1 MNFEFSADQMQLK
14 DIARKFLE
22 KEESVKRARN
32 VLEGEASYDEDLWSK
47 IIEMG
52 FTATSIPEEYGG
64 LGLGYLELCVIAE
77 ELGRSL
83 APTPFSSSVYLAS
96 EAVIN
101 FGDDSTKQVYLPAL
115 AAGEKI
121 GAFAHTE
128 SNTSPTESNI
138 ECSFSDGSLS
148 GTKIAVVD
156 GDIAGFYIVTAKNDS
171 SVGLYLVDASSDGV
185 SITAQPTLDPS
196 RSHAAITFSKAKAT
210 ELKSD
215 WSDVLNLLDRAAVL
229 FSFEQLGGAEAC
241 MDMAKEYAMGRYA
254 FGRSIASFQAIK
266 HKLAD
271 MFIAVELARS
281 NCYYGAWALSTD
293 APELPTAAA
302 TCRVSASQ
310 AYHECSKE
318 NIQTHGGMGFTWEFD
333 CHLYYR
339 RCRQLAANIGSQ
351 AIWKDKLISSLER
364 ANQI

>member
-1 MNFEFSADQMQLK
+1 M
-14 DIARKFLE
+14 
-22 KEESVKRARN
+22 
-32 VLEGEASYDEDLWSK
+32 
-47 IIEMG
+47 
-52 FTATSIPEEYGG
+52 
-64 LGLGYLELCVIAE
+64 
-77 ELGRSL
+77 
-83 APTPFSSSVYLAS
+83 
-96 EAVIN
+96 
-101 FGDDSTKQVYLPAL
+101 

-138 ECSFSDGSLS
+138 ECSFSDGTLS

-185 SITAQPTLDPS
+185 DITAQPTLDPS
-196 RSHAAITFSKAKAT
+196 RSHAAVTFNQAKAT

-241 MDMAKEYAMGRYA
+241 MDMAKDYAMGRYA

-271 MFIAVELARS
+271 IFIAVELARS
-281 NCYYGAWALSTD
+281 NCYFGAWALSTD

>member
-1 MNFEFSADQMQLK
+1 METILIKKSSKSIQGNDFSHHPKARPVEAAVKATSKAIELALK
-14 DIARKFLE
+14 YKKRLHVLHLSSA
-22 KEESVKRARN
+22 EEV
-32 VLEGEASYDEDLWSK
+32 K
-47 IIEMG
+47 IIREHKSSNLITCETTPQHLLMK
-52 FTATSIPEEYGG
+52 
-64 LGLGYLELCVIAE
+64 
-77 ELGRSL
+77 
-83 APTPFSSSVYLAS
+83 APDIY
-96 EAVIN
+96 
-101 FGDDSTKQVYLPAL
+101 K
-115 AAGEKI
+115 KI
-121 GAFAHTE
+121 GAFAHSE
-128 SNTSPTESNI
+128 ANTSPTESNI
-138 ECSFSDGSLS
+138 KCSFSDGSLS

-156 GDIAGFYIVTAKNDS
+156 GDVSNLFIVTANNGS
-171 SVGLYLVDASSDGV
+171 GVGLYLVDGSSDGV
-185 SITAQPTLDPS
+185 EITTQPTLDPS
-196 RSHAAITFSKAKAT
+196 RSHAAVSFNNASAT

-215 WSDVLNLLDRAAVL
+215 WSDVLGLLDRAAVL

-310 AYHECSKE
+310 AFHECSKE

>member
-138 ECSFSDGSLS
+138 ACSFSDGSLS

-196 RSHAAITFSKAKAT
+196 RSHAAITFSQAKAT

>member
-1 MNFEFSADQMQLK
+1 MMQ
-14 DIARKFLE
+14 
-22 KEESVKRARN
+22 RN
-32 VLEGEASYDEDLWSK
+32 KTL
-47 IIEMG
+47 
-52 FTATSIPEEYGG
+52 
-64 LGLGYLELCVIAE
+64 
-77 ELGRSL
+77 
-83 APTPFSSSVYLAS
+83 
-96 EAVIN
+96 
-101 FGDDSTKQVYLPAL
+101 LPAL
-115 AAGEKI
+115 ASGEKI
-121 GAFAHTE
+121 GAFAHSE
-128 SNTSPTESNI
+128 ANTSPTESNI
-138 ECSFSDGSLS
+138 KCSFSEGSLS

-156 GDIAGFYIVTAKNDS
+156 GDIANVFIVTANNGS
-171 SVGLYLVDASSDGV
+171 GVGLYLVDGSSDGV
-185 SITAQPTLDPS
+185 EITTQPTLDPS
-196 RSHAAITFSKAKAT
+196 RSHAAVSFNNASAT

-215 WSDVLNLLDRAAVL
+215 WSDVLGLLDRAAVL

-310 AYHECSKE
+310 AFHECSKE